1 MSASLANELV
11 ALLLAGVFGAL
22 IGWFLRRL
30 MVEEGIATADSSALR
45 DELASRD
52 REVAALQGRLDSSNV
67 SHALLESGLREARA
81 ELGDRE
87 RHVRELEADLSVH
100 ARNSERA
107 LRADDEVAGLREGI
121 RRAESARRAAD
132 DARIVLEG
140 DLDDVRRSLATRD
153 SEMRA
158 AAVEL
163 ASANAQTS
171 ELETLLSQSREAE
184 GRLRARAHDA
194 ELVVEALRRRVSEL
208 EPLAVRAREAEVLLT
223 VAARDKDAEIAALRE
238 ALEGGG
244 RDAE

>member
-1 MSASLANELV
+1 MSAPLANELIT
-11 ALLLAGVFGAL
+11 LLLAGAFGAL

-30 MVEEGIATADSSALR
+30 LIEESVTSADSATAR
-45 DELASRD
+45 EELAARD
-52 REVAALQGRLDSSNV
+52 RDLATLQGRLDALNV
-67 SHALLESGLREARA
+67 RHTLTENDLREART
-81 ELGDRE
+81 ELTDRE
-87 RHVRELEADLSVH
+87 RQVRELEADLSVH

-107 LRADDEVAGLREGI
+107 LRSDDELASLREGI

-132 DARIVLEG
+132 DARATLEG
-140 DLDDVRRSLATRD
+140 DLDTVRRELATRD

-163 ASANAQTS
+163 ASTSANVS

-223 VAARDKDAEIAALRE
+223 VAARDKDAEIASLRK
-238 ALEGGG
+238 ALEGG

>member
-11 ALLLAGVFGAL
+11 TLLLAGVFGAL

-30 MVEEGIATADSSALR
+30 MVEEGMATADSSALR
-45 DELASRD
+45 DEVASRD
-52 REVAALQGRLDSSNV
+52 RDLAALQGRLD
-67 SHALLESGLREARA
+67 ALSVRHTLTENDLREAHT

-87 RHVRELEADLSVH
+87 RQVRELEADLSVH

-107 LRADDEVAGLREGI
+107 LRSDDEVASLREGI

-132 DARIVLEG
+132 DARAALEG
-140 DLDDVRRSLATRD
+140 DLDGVRRELATRD

-163 ASANAQTS
+163 ASTNANIS